1 VAARVKILPR
11 AGYRRM
17 PWKNGGGVTEE
28 IAREP
33 AEGEFAWRLSMARI
47 DAPGPFSDF
56 SGYSRVMV
64 LLEGAGLT
72 LQAPG
77 EQDRILRRA
86 GDWTRFD
93 GSLAIHCSLQAGS
106 CTDLNLMVRKDLR
119 FEAGVETVT
128 GPLPLRPEGHRLIV
142 VALDDLSIQG
152 DGQSL
157 SLAAL
162 GTVLLEGGEQA
173 TLASGSAGA
182 GFRRAF
188 IARIAAG

>member
-1 VAARVKILPR
+1 MKILRR

-33 AEGEFAWRLSMARI
+33 PEGDFGWRLSMARI

-56 SGYSRVMV
+56 SGYTRVMA

-77 EQDRILRRA
+77 ERDRILRRA

-93 GSLAIHCSLQAGS
+93 GSLAIHCSLHAGS

-119 FEAGVETVT
+119 FEAGVETL
-128 GPLPLRPEGHRLIV
+128 GGALPLRPEGNRLIV
-142 VALDDLSIQG
+142 VALDDFSIKG
-152 DGQSL
+152 DANNLSL
-157 SLAAL
+157 SAL
-162 GTVLLEGGEQA
+162 DTLLLDGGEQA
-173 TLASGSAGA
+173 TLVPASAGA
-182 GFRRAF
+182 DPRRAF
-188 IARIAAG
+188 VASIQAG